1 MTSGAAMMR
10 FSRGFMRI
18 AGALPVVPVALRA
31 DLGPWRIHTHT
42 LTSGFLA
49 NLFWFSFPPRVRLEA
64 TVLPPMAPAEVG
76 IFGMKGSGVGMLN
89 DHALSL
95 MLPVVLM
102 ASNSTYRL
110 RRAWNCRLPHCPPRG
125 LEHASCLVLVLM

>member
-1 MTSGAAMMR
+1 MR
-10 FSRGFMRI
+10 F
-18 AGALPVVPVALRA
+18 AGGLPVVPVALRA

-76 IFGMKGSGVGMLN
+76 
-89 DHALSL
+89 ALS
-95 MLPVVLM
+95 VHRCK
-102 ASNSTYRL
+102 STGEQGSIHVSI
-110 RRAWNCRLPHCPPRG
+110 A
-125 LEHASCLVLVLM
+125 